1 MRNQLV
7 TLVVGWVLIAIPAKA
22 VPYFSVDAAS
32 PTSTLVGV
40 GDILATGPIFG
51 PPPIATSAASLG
63 LAPGDDID
71 AMTSGGA
78 AGGMI
83 HFSVDAGSVGV
94 SISPAVG
101 LDVFSETAV
110 GQQSAD
116 IYVAPGLPSGY
127 PVHALI
133 PLYNQDTLGLFP
145 FVPPGTPSGFASD
158 NLNALDLVSPVPALF
173 SLPTG
178 HPYLGTSVG
187 CGSDVFGSGLSLVI
201 SHTALGLLCADDIDA
216 MHIEVLTGTG
226 DLAFSLAPGSPSLAI
241 GSTIAACA
249 VAGCSAADIFVAF
262 AAAGPPVLAIPAS
275 ALGLLPTDNVDALA
289 AQGCPGPLVGD
300 ADADGIDDSCDNCL
314 GVLNPFQWDA
324 NGDGYGAAC
333 DADWSNTGVVGAVDF
348 SMLLGAFGSTV
359 GGPLWMPQID
369 ADLNGVT
376 GGAEFSLLL
385 SSFGLAPGP
394 SGLPCAGTTVP
405 CTH

>member
-40 GDILATGPIFG
+40 GDILATGPISG

-63 LAPGDDID
+63 VAPGDDID

-262 AAAGPPVLAIPAS
+262 AASGPPVLAIPAA

-369 ADLNGVT
+369 SDLNGVT
-376 GGAEFSLLL
+376 GIGEFSLLL
-385 SSFGLAPGP
+385 TSFGLAPGP
-394 SGLPCAGTTVP
+394 SGLPCAGTVP